1 MIDDEPVVRQVRRG
15 LQASLLGLIFSYGGA
30 IYLAPWRKA
39 DDVNSTLL
47 LVFGLTIASFS
58 LSLRA
63 IGRLAEAVKVP
74 RRWLKPLSAVSSV
87 LGLGFAVLAAAYLAI

>member
-1 MIDDEPVVRQVRRG
+1 MIDDEPVVRHVRRG

-30 IYLAPWRKA
+30 VSLGPWRSP

-47 LVFGLTIASFS
+47 LVFGVTIASFS

-74 RRWLKPLSAVSSV
+74 RPWLKPLSIVSSA
-87 LGLGFAVLAAAYLAI
+87 LGIGIAVLAAAYLAS